1 VKKLIGGMAAVAMFA
16 SLGTGEC
23 QDHVVSAAAAQA
35 RLGEARQER
44 DRNIG
49 LLRSILAEPTV
60 KSVASSMSPDP
71 DTIAERLPA
80 LTDEEL
86 SDLAGR
92 AQSLTTDPIAGSW
105 VKGILITV
113 GVAAAIVI
121 ILFVYVVTC
130 NCID

>member
-1 VKKLIGGMAAVAMFA
+1 LGDNRVA
-16 SLGTGEC
+16 GR
-23 QDHVVSAAAAQA
+23 QA

-44 DRNIG
+44 DRNVG
-49 LLRSILAEPTV
+49 LLRSIL
-60 KSVASSMSPDP
+60 DP
-71 DTIAERLPA
+71 GTITDRLPA

-86 SDLAGR
+86 GDLAGR
-92 AQSLTTDPIAGSW
+92 AQSLTTDPVSGSW

-121 ILFVYVVTC
+121 LLLVYALTC